1 VTGSVDWIPALVALA
16 VGVLGGGV
24 LAWRVYRSGRAPSP
38 ASEALVARD
47 LRAKTDALLAQ
58 LRELDDTAA
67 KRSPE
72 QLARER
78 HALELEAALALRD
91 LERVPAPQA
100 ATQEAAA
107 EAVAGAAPAASPE
120 AIPAAAG
127 DGRALRGFLWATGTV
142 AVLGLMLVYVSRSA
156 NERREGGSVTGS
168 LPGEERRGADE
179 DPELAQLEAAVVRTP
194 GDVETRLLL
203 ARRYLA
209 QQDLMAVWNHTKA
222 VLEIV
227 PGEPRALGYQA
238 LVRLAMG
245 QGDLAEQMLKQA
257 LADRPDFLEGHL
269 HLAIVYAQTGKPQQA
284 EEVIAGAMRQFPGQ
298 EETLRRLRDEIR
310 SAAGQEPPAE
320 LRDPHAGV
328 GPPPAPATASAA
340 ADAVRGTIDLAPGLA
355 DRAGP
360 GVVFV
365 VVREAGASG
374 GPPLAA
380 RRIDATRFPV
390 PFEIGPADSM
400 MGGELPEELLVEARL
415 DRDGDAAS
423 RDPSDPLARRDG
435 VRKGSS
441 GVALV
446 LEAPRP

>member
-1 VTGSVDWIPALVALA
+1 MTGSVDWVPALVALA
-16 VGVLGGGV
+16 VGVVGGGV

-58 LRELDDTAA
+58 LRELEDTAA

-78 HALELEAALALRD
+78 YTLELEAARALRD
-91 LERVPAPQA
+91 LERVPAP
-100 ATQEAAA
+100 AAA
-107 EAVAGAAPAASPE
+107 APEVAAAAPAASRD
-120 AIPAAAG
+120 AAPAAGG
-127 DGRALRGFLWATGTV
+127 DGRALRGFLWGTGTMV
-142 AVLGLMLVYVSRSA
+142 VLGLMLVYVSRSA
-156 NERREGGSVTGS
+156 NERREGGSVTGN
-168 LPGEERRGADE
+168 LPGEERGGAGE
-179 DPELAQLEAAVVRTP
+179 NPELARLEAAVVRSP

-257 LADRPDFLEGHL
+257 LAERPDFLEGYL
-269 HLAIVYAQTGKPQQA
+269 HLAIVYAQTGKAQQA

-310 SAAGQEPPAE
+310 AVAGQEPPAE
-320 LRDPHAGV
+320 LRDPHAGIA
-328 GPPPAPATASAA
+328 PPPAAVPPAAASAA
-340 ADAVRGTIDLAPGLA
+340 ADGIRGTIDLAPGLA
-355 DRAGP
+355 GP

-365 VVREAGASG
+365 VLREAGTSG